1 MKKLITYIVLPFC
14 IYTLGFSQTIE
25 EKERDLFMKYN
36 VKTRENTDYTFAKGK
51 FSKTGRVTNLSTFD
65 RNGQI
70 LENKSYNL
78 KGEVSTI
85 EKYAYDKNRNRTL
98 YERQSLSGEY
108 KKESEY
114 DTENNL
120 IEEYGYDGSATFQ
133 TNLKYDE
140 QNRVLEI
147 VYMIANEIDE
157 KRAYT
162 YEGNTAQVQI
172 LKNGKFLSSKVNL
185 VFNEN
190 GQVLSEVLV
199 TVDGKVLESKSY
211 EYNPSNNIVKEV
223 KYKNGE
229 FFLEITYE
237 YDDHQNLLSVSEK
250 NKIEDKFV
258 KKKYAYDDQDRVTE
272 YQWKRNPDDEYNI
285 KAYKYGSK
293 GVCEEVHTYYPKTD
307 YKILTKYSYT
317 YY

>member
-1 MKKLITYIVLPFC
+1 MKNIITYCVLSLC

-25 EKERDLFMKYN
+25 EKERKLFKEFD

-51 FSKTGRVTNLSTFD
+51 FSKTGRKTNLSTFD
-65 RNGQI
+65 KNGQI

-85 EKYAYDKNRNRTL
+85 EKYAYDANGNRTL

-114 DTENNL
+114 DTDNNL

-133 TNLKYDE
+133 TNLKYDN
-140 QNRVLEI
+140 QNKVLEI
-147 VYMIANEIDE
+147 VYMIANDVDE
-157 KRAYT
+157 KRVYA

-172 LKNGKFLSSKVNL
+172 LKNGKYLSSKVNL
-185 VFNEN
+185 VFNETD
-190 GQVLSEVLV
+190 QVLSEVLV
-199 TVDGKVLESKSY
+199 TLEGKVLESKSY
-211 EYNPSNNIVKEV
+211 EYNTFHNIIKEV

-229 FFLEITYE
+229 FFLEITYD
-237 YDDHQNLLSVSEK
+237 YDDHQNLLTVSEK
-250 NKIEDKFV
+250 TRTEDKFV
-258 KKKYAYDDQDRVTE
+258 KKKYAYDDKDRITE
-272 YQWKRNPDDEYNI
+272 YKWKRNPDDEYNI
-285 KAYKYGSK
+285 KAYKYGVK
-293 GVCEEVHTYYPKTD
+293 EVCEEVHTFYPKTD
-307 YKILTKYSYT
+307 YKILTRYSYT